1 MSGLQEIRLDS
12 WGQFPSALAR
22 LEEMRDGKEKTNKRR
37 LNELLFRGLG
47 NAQWTLQTTLERSAD
62 ADANQTLLSYY
73 HRMERSKP
81 VVESFTNRV
90 WDSIPSWPTFER
102 TLQDETAKATWID
115 KILLD
120 NPAIYQYMIYLR
132 HHSFPSPILDWTASP
147 FIAAMFAF
155 DLFDPSAKDVAIH
168 VYGRDSI
175 QGFSSDEHL
184 FIVGPYLR
192 THTRHYLQQSR
203 YSMCLKLRI
212 QQDASLR
219 YDYLFVS
226 HDRALARNTNKDLLA
241 EIIIPASERTAAL
254 RQLDSMN
261 INPYSLYGS
270 EESLIRTIAR
280 REMLFKQR

>member
-1 MSGLQEIRLDS
+1 MSELQKINVKS
-12 WGQFPSALAR
+12 WDEFPFALAR
-22 LEEMRDGKEKTNKRR
+22 LDEIREVKEKTNKRS
-37 LNELLFRGLG
+37 LSELLFRGLG
-47 NAQWTLQTTLERSAD
+47 NSLWTLQTTLERSVD
-62 ADANQTLLSYY
+62 ADSNQTLLGYY
-73 HRMERSKP
+73 RRMERSKP
-81 VVESFTNRV
+81 VVESFTNRI
-90 WDSIPSWPTFER
+90 WESIPNWPAFER

-155 DLFDPSAKDVAIH
+155 DSIDRSAKDVAIH
-168 VYGRDSI
+168 IYGRDSI
-175 QGFSSDEHL
+175 QSFGSDEHL

-192 THTRHYLQQSR
+192 THRRHYLQQSR
-203 YSMCLKLRI
+203 YSMCLQLQIEK
-212 QQDASLR
+212 QASLQ
-219 YDYLFVS
+219 YDYLFVP
-226 HDRALARNTNKDLLA
+226 HDQAFTRNVNKDLLA
-241 EIIIPASERTAAL
+241 KIVIPASERTPAL

-280 REMLFKQR
+280 REMLFKQS